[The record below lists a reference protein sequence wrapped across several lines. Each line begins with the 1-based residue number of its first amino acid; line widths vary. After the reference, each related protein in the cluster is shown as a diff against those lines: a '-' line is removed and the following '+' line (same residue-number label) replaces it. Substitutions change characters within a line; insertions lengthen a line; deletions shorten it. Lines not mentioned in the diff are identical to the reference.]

1 MMGVVSYIFFLLLL
15 LLAVGL
21 VLSHYMTRRSPL
33 GAARSPAEFGLD
45 FEEVAFKAVDGL
57 TLRGWWIPA
66 ATSPGSTRAVIILH
80 GHAGSM
86 DPDLPNV
93 PPLHAAGFNVLMF
106 DFRAH
111 GRSEGKV
118 STIGYLERM
127 DLLGAVDFLRQ
138 KGMHR
143 IGVLGSSMGGIV
155 AMLTAPLCE
164 GIDAVVTDS
173 APAWLRHA
181 IAVWGTERHITA
193 FRRTLGVP
201 AWFSRILAWLTY
213 FASSLRLGANL
224 FEYEPAY
231 WVGKIAPRPILFIQG
246 DQDQYVPPREF
257 EALYAAAGQGKEAWR
272 VTGAGHC
279 VISQLYPEEF
289 HQRIV
294 SFFNQ
299 NL

>member
-1 MMGVVSYIFFLLLL
+1 MEAIYTIFFLLLV

-21 VLSHYMTRRSPL
+21 VLSHYMTKRHTL

-45 FEEVAFKAVDGL
+45 FEAVAFKSVDGL

-66 ATSPGSTRAVIILH
+66 EGSTRAVISLH
-80 GHAGSM
+80 GQGVSM

-111 GRSEGKV
+111 GRSAGKV
-118 STIGYLERM
+118 STVGYLERM
-127 DLLGAVDFLRQ
+127 DLLGAVEFLRQ

-143 IGVLGSSMGGIV
+143 IEVLGFSMGGIV
-155 AMLTAPLCE
+155 AMLTTPVCE

-173 APAWLRHA
+173 GPAWIRHAMAVRGTELHAPAW
-181 IAVWGTERHITA
+181 ISP
-193 FRRTLGVP
+193 F
-201 AWFSRILAWLTY
+201 LAWLTF
-213 FASSLRLGANL
+213 FATSLRLGVNL
-224 FEYEPAY
+224 FEYEPVY
-231 WVGKIAPRPILFIQG
+231 WVARIAPRPILFIQG
-246 DQDQYVPPREF
+246 DKDQYVPRHDF

-272 VTGAGHC
+272 VPGAGHC
-279 VISQLYPEEF
+279 VMAQLYPAEF
-289 HQRIV
+289 QQRIV
-294 SFFNQ
+294 EFFNQ

>member
-1 MMGVVSYIFFLLLL
+1 LEVVYTIFFLLLV

-21 VLSHYMTRRSPL
+21 VLSHFMTRRHTL
-33 GAARSPAEFGLD
+33 GATRSPAEFGLA
-45 FEEVAFKAVDGL
+45 FEEVAFKSVDGL

-66 ATSPGSTRAVIILH
+66 EGSLRSQRAVISLH
-80 GHAGSM
+80 GQGGSM

-127 DLLGAVDFLRQ
+127 DLLGAVEFLRQ
-138 KGMHR
+138 KDMRR
-143 IGVLGSSMGGIV
+143 IGVLGFSMGGIV
-155 AMLTAPLCE
+155 AMLATPVCA

-173 APAWLRHA
+173 GPAWLRHA
-181 IAVWGTERHITA
+181 MAVWGTERRAPTWLSS
-193 FRRTLGVP
+193 F
-201 AWFSRILAWLTY
+201 LAWLTF
-213 FASSLRLGANL
+213 FATSLRLGVNL
-224 FEYEPAY
+224 FEYEPVY

-246 DQDQYVPPREF
+246 DKDQYVPPHDF
-257 EALYAAAGQGKEAWR
+257 EALYTAAGQGKAAWR

-279 VISQLYPEEF
+279 VMAQLYPEEF
-289 HQRIV
+289 QQRIV

>member
-1 MMGVVSYIFFLLLL
+1 MEVAYTIFFLLLV

-21 VLSHYMTRRSPL
+21 VLSHIQTQRHTL
-33 GAARSPAEFGLD
+33 GAPRSPAEFGLD
-45 FEEVAFKAVDGL
+45 FEEVAFKSVDGL

-66 ATSPGSTRAVIILH
+66 EGSLRSQRAVISLH
-80 GHAGSM
+80 GQGGSM

-111 GRSEGKV
+111 GRSDGKV

-127 DLLGAVDFLRQ
+127 DLLGAVEFLRQ
-138 KGMHR
+138 KGMRR
-143 IGVLGSSMGGIV
+143 IGVLGFSMGGIV
-155 AMLTAPLCE
+155 AMLAAPVCE

-173 APAWLRHA
+173 GPAWLRHA
-181 IAVWGTERHITA
+181 MAVWGAER
-193 FRRTLGVP
+193 RVP
-201 AWFSRILAWLTY
+201 AWLSPLLAWLTF
-213 FASSLRLGANL
+213 FATSLRLGVNL
-224 FEYEPAY
+224 FEYEPVY
-231 WVGKIAPRPILFIQG
+231 WVGKMAPRPILFIQG
-246 DQDQYVPPREF
+246 DQDQYVPPPDF

-272 VTGAGHC
+272 VAGAGHC
-279 VISQLYPEEF
+279 VIAQLYPEEF

-294 SFFNQ
+294 LFFNQ